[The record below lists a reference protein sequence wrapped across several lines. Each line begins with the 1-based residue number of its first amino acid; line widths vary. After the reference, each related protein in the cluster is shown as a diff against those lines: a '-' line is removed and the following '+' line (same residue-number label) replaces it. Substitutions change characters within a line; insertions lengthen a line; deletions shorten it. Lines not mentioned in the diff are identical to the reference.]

1 MNKAKS
7 IDIFNTLIEVNND
20 RREGYET
27 AAKETNEADLKML
40 FADCQATSQQCIAEL
55 TYEVHKLGGMPTQ
68 GTSTTGK
75 FFRAWMDIK
84 VALTANDRKT
94 ILDSCEYGEDAA
106 ITLYEGTL
114 KNNRENLEPQQR
126 LLINDQCAFIKADH
140 SRIKGLRDMLVVEHD
155 YDAL

>member
-1 MNKAKS
+1 MNTAQS
-7 IDIFNTLIEVNND
+7 IDILNTLIEVNND

-27 AAKETNEADLKML
+27 AAKETNEADLKTL
-40 FADCQATSQQCIAEL
+40 FADCQETSQQCIAVL
-55 TYEVHKLGGMPTQ
+55 THEVHKLGGMPTQ

-106 ITLYEGTL
+106 ISIYESIV
-114 KNNRENLEPQQR
+114 KNHREDLAPQQR
-126 LLINDQCAFIKADH
+126 GIINDQCAYIKADH
-140 SRIKGLRDMLVVEHD
+140 SKVKGLRDILVLEQD
-155 YDAL
+155 YDVL

>member
-1 MNKAKS
+1 MNTAKL

-27 AAKETNEADLKML
+27 AAKETNEADLKTL
-40 FADCQATSQQCIAEL
+40 FADCQETSQQCIAEL
-55 TYEVHKLGGMPTQ
+55 THEVHQLGGMPTQ
-68 GTSTTGK
+68 GTSTSGK

-106 ITLYEGTL
+106 IAIYEGTL
-114 KNNRENLEPQQR
+114 TNNRENLETRQR

-140 SRIKGLRDMLVVEHD
+140 GKIKDLRDMLVLEQD
-155 YDAL
+155 YDVL